1 MRNFKFSKIFVL
13 AVLVFLVGACTRGG
27 ATEVGEKASDFTLE
41 DLGGKAVNL
50 SDFKGRVVI
59 LDFFATWCPPC
70 RGEIPDFIELEKTYG
85 PSGLSIIGVSSE
97 TPEELKDF
105 AGSMGINYPVLVDAS
120 SKAHG
125 IYGPIRA
132 IPTTFIIDKDFKIR
146 KHYVGSR
153 SKEVFEADIKELLK

>member
-13 AVLVFLVGACTRGG
+13 AVLVFLVGACSRGG
-27 ATEVGEKASDFTLE
+27 AIEVGEKASDFTLE

-50 SDFKGRVVI
+50 SDFKGRVII

-85 PSGLSIIGVSSE
+85 PKGLSIIGVSTE
-97 TPEELKDF
+97 TQGELKDF
-105 AGSMGINYPVLVDAS
+105 AGSMGINYPVLVDAA

-125 IYGPIRA
+125 VYGPIRA

-146 KHYVGSR
+146 KHYIGAR